1 MNFSKSVSN
10 LITNKYFLYFM
21 VFLAVTNIL
30 GYLVTNK
37 LNAAI
42 FFGLVGLLT
51 YQFSKNMAIVLLVAI
66 LATNFLMAKGMRIE
80 GMENATESVPS
91 TSTDP
96 STSSAPSSTD
106 KPYSPMSKLSD
117 VDPTSA
123 AAADLLKNSST
134 AQEAKDKLS
143 STVSSSVGGMS
154 DTTSSDEPEG
164 AGQTISGAK
173 ANMNGTKK
181 PYIDNAATMSEAY
194 ENLQK
199 MIGEDGLKKMTD
211 ETKGLMQQQQELFK
225 SMEQMRPSLES
236 AMQMLQGIDMKQL
249 SGLAGLASS
258 FNMPTQQKV

>member
-37 LNAAI
+37 LNAVI

-80 GMENATESVPS
+80 GMENATESAA
-91 TSTDP
+91 
-96 STSSAPSSTD
+96 STSSSPSTTD

-123 AAADLLKNSST
+123 AAADLLKNST
-134 AQEAKDKLS
+134 AQEAKDKIS
-143 STVSSSVGGMS
+143 SNLSSSVGGMS
-154 DTTSSDEPEG
+154 DTTSSGEPEG